1 MSVVSVDYAPER
13 RTTSIGPGRILSVL
27 LPVFNASRYLR
38 QALDSLWVQSL
49 RDFEVIAIDDGST
62 DGSLSILLKYAAK
75 DARVHVISRSNTG
88 IVGALNDGLKEC
100 EGEFVARM
108 DADDV
113 CLPERLAQQVGFLS
127 SNPDCVALGTD
138 VLYTDP
144 EGAPLIRHRPALD
157 HSGIVSQLLDGNG
170 GAMIHPSVM
179 FRRRALERVGGY
191 RERYQWI
198 EDLDLYIRLSEMG
211 SLANLPDVHLHYR
224 QHLRSVNRTKEKK
237 DSLRRE
243 IVDSFRQKHGLQP
256 LPKGGG
262 EGTENQSQADWRRHW
277 AFDAARGG
285 HWDSAR
291 KNAVLA
297 LRSAPLEGR
306 NWSCW
311 RYVRSAARKA
321 RTPAKAL
328 LK

>member
-1 MSVVSVDYAPER
+1 
-13 RTTSIGPGRILSVL
+13 
-27 LPVFNASRYLR
+27 
-38 QALDSLWVQSL
+38 
-49 RDFEVIAIDDGST
+49 
-62 DGSLSILLKYAAK
+62 
-75 DARVHVISRSNTG
+75 
-88 IVGALNDGLKEC
+88 
-100 EGEFVARM
+100 M

-113 CLPERLAQQVGFLS
+113 CLHNRLEYQIKFMRDHPQ
-127 SNPDCVALGTD
+127 CVALGTD

-170 GAMIHPSVM
+170 GALIHPSVM
-179 FRRRALERVGGY
+179 FRRSALERAGGY

-237 DSLRRE
+237 EYLRRE
-243 IVDSFRQKHGLQP
+243 IVDPFRQANGLQP
-256 LPKGGG
+256 LPKGK
-262 EGTENQSQADWRRHW
+262 TDCAENQSQADWRRHW
-277 AFDAARGG
+277 AYDAARGG

-291 KNAVLA
+291 KNSGLA
-297 LRSAPLEGR
+297 LRAAPLDVR

-311 RYVRSAARKA
+311 RYVRTAARMA
-321 RTPAKAL
+321 AGRSNASIE
-328 LK
+328 